1 MASIREIRQRI
12 GSLKNIEKIT
22 RAVKMVSVAKMR
34 RAHDRVVSLRPYAK
48 SLQSM
53 LGNVIANTESLSH
66 PLIDAREKK
75 NAAVVVVTADGGL
88 CGAFN
93 TNILKLGAHRIEEL
107 RKSLPEGGKVHV
119 FCVGKKTYEYYSRRH
134 HLLGGEYVGLFQFL
148 QYNNALEIVNDVVA
162 GYTNGKFDSV
172 DIVYSEFL
180 SAARQKNTVEQML
193 PIPIASDESGKQAQ
207 GVSYIYE
214 PNSRDVFE
222 RLLPKSL
229 NMQMWKV
236 LLESNASYQSARM
249 VAMES
254 ATKNAGE
261 LITNL
266 SLIYNKARQS
276 AITKEILEIV
286 SGAEAL
292 KGT

>member
-34 RAHDRVVSLRPYAK
+34 RAYDRVVSLRPYAK
-48 SLQSM
+48 ALQNM
-53 LGNVIANTESLSH
+53 LGNVVANTESLSH
-66 PLIDAREKK
+66 PLIDPRERK
-75 NAAVVVVTADGGL
+75 NAAVIVAAADGGL

-93 TNILKLGAHRIEEL
+93 TNIMKLGAHRVQEL
-107 RKSLPEGGKVHV
+107 QKTLPEGGKVYV
-119 FCVGKKTYEYYSRRH
+119 FCVGKKANEYYSRRRY
-134 HLLGGEYVGLFQFL
+134 LLGGEYVGIFQFL
-148 QYNNALEIVNDVVA
+148 QYGNALEIVNDVVA
-162 GYTNGKFDSV
+162 GYTHGKFDSV
-172 DIVYSEFL
+172 DIVYSEFR
-180 SAARQKNTVEQML
+180 SATRQNNTVEQML
-193 PIPIASDESGKQAQ
+193 PIPITSDEDKNQQQ

-214 PNSRDVFE
+214 PDSRDVFE

-236 LLESNASYQSARM
+236 LLETNASYQSARM
-249 VAMES
+249 IAMEN

-292 KGT
+292 KGA